1 MSTPNNKIIYIK
13 TIYENDPL
21 YLKYDLDNFFIR
33 NYIYRTH
40 NKVTKHNK
48 LGQGTFSNVYMIY
61 NNDSN
66 ENCAIKILKSKYQK
80 YSRQE
85 IYYLKRIG
93 LHKNI
98 IPIQDYFNYNNQICI
113 IYPLYSCNLYQ
124 FLQKRYKL
132 YKRSM
137 LKIKMGLDIAS
148 VRQVAYDM
156 LQALQYIKTK
166 CIIHTDVKPEN
177 ILIEK
182 CDNGTIKFILCDFG
196 SAYDGNYN
204 LIGYHQSRFYR
215 APETIFR
222 KNCSYSID
230 MWSIGCVLYELL
242 FNRVLFN
249 GKDEIELI
257 YKIVKKRG
265 MFTTNYIN
273 NLTHRIKY
281 FKSMSYHKNDI
292 TKQFKKQTIRYK
304 LLGISSTDSESWF
317 ISRNEVYQDITRI
330 ITQFNK
336 KLKLND
342 NILLNFIEFILDTTK
357 YETYPLESYVTHVSH
372 RSLQGAPTESSE
384 NSSNGRIPLRIRKDN
399 RLTPSTGLT
408 HKFIVESEHNIETNR
423 KLVYEDI
430 CTTLDSNIQ

>member
-1 MSTPNNKIIYIK
+1 MVTLNENRIHIK
-13 TIYENDPL
+13 NIYENDLL
-21 YLKYDLDNFFIR
+21 YQKYDLDGIFTR
-33 NYIYRTH
+33 NYTYTTH
-40 NKVTKHNK
+40 NKVIKQNK
-48 LGQGTFSNVYMIY
+48 LGQGTFSNVYMTY

-66 ENCAIKILKSKYQK
+66 ENCAIKILKPKYQE

-85 IYYLKRIG
+85 IYYLKKIG
-93 LHKNI
+93 SHKNI
-98 IPIQDYFNYNNQICI
+98 IPIQDYFKYNNQICI
-113 IYPLYSCNLYQ
+113 IYPLYSYNLYQ
-124 FLQKRYKL
+124 FLQKRYKI
-132 YKRSM
+132 YKKNIS
-137 LKIKMGLDIAS
+137 KIKIGLDIVS
-148 VRQVAYDM
+148 VRQVAYDI

-230 MWSIGCVLYELL
+230 MWSIGCILYELL

-249 GKDEIELI
+249 GKDEIEII

-273 NLTHRIKY
+273 NLSIISLTHRMKY
-281 FKSMSYHKNDI
+281 FKSISYHKTDI

-304 LLGISSTDSESWF
+304 LLSILSTDSESLF
-317 ISRNEVYQDITRI
+317 ISRNRVYQDITRI

-342 NILLNFIEFILDTTK
+342 NILSNFIEFILDSTE
-357 YETYPLESYVTHVSH
+357 YETY
-372 RSLQGAPTESSE
+372 
-384 NSSNGRIPLRIRKDN
+384 N

-430 CTTLDSNIQ
+430 CTTLDSKI

>member
-1 MSTPNNKIIYIK
+1 MVTLNENRIHIK
-13 TIYENDPL
+13 NIYENDLL
-21 YLKYDLDNFFIR
+21 YQKYDLDGIFTR
-33 NYIYRTH
+33 NYTYTTH
-40 NKVTKHNK
+40 NKVIKQNK
-48 LGQGTFSNVYMIY
+48 LGQGTFSNVYMTY

-66 ENCAIKILKSKYQK
+66 EKCAIKILKPKYQE

-85 IYYLKRIG
+85 IYYLKKIG
-93 LHKNI
+93 SHKNI
-98 IPIQDYFNYNNQICI
+98 IPIQDYFKYNNQICI
-113 IYPLYSCNLYQ
+113 IYPLYSYNLYQ
-124 FLQKRYKL
+124 FLQKRYKI
-132 YKRSM
+132 YKKSIS
-137 LKIKMGLDIAS
+137 KIKMGLDIVS
-148 VRQVAYDM
+148 VRQVAYDI

-230 MWSIGCVLYELL
+230 MWSIGCILYELL

-249 GKDEIELI
+249 GKDEIEII

-273 NLTHRIKY
+273 NLSIISLTHRMKY
-281 FKSMSYHKNDI
+281 FKSISYHKTDI

-304 LLGISSTDSESWF
+304 LLSILSTDSESLF
-317 ISRNEVYQDITRI
+317 ISRNRVYQDITRI

-342 NILLNFIEFILDTTK
+342 NILSNFIEFILDSTE
-357 YETYPLESYVTHVSH
+357 YETY
-372 RSLQGAPTESSE
+372 
-384 NSSNGRIPLRIRKDN
+384 N

-430 CTTLDSNIQ
+430 CTTLDSKI

>member
-1 MSTPNNKIIYIK
+1 MVTLNENRIHIK
-13 TIYENDPL
+13 NIYENDLL
-21 YLKYDLDNFFIR
+21 YQKYNLDGIFTR
-33 NYIYRTH
+33 DYTYTTH
-40 NKVTKHNK
+40 NKVIKQNK
-48 LGQGTFSNVYMIY
+48 LGQGTFSNVYMTY

-66 ENCAIKILKSKYQK
+66 EKCAIKILKPKYQE

-85 IYYLKRIG
+85 IYYLKKIG
-93 LHKNI
+93 SHKNI
-98 IPIQDYFNYNNQICI
+98 IPIQDYFKYNNQICI
-113 IYPLYSCNLYQ
+113 IYPLYSYNLYQ
-124 FLQKRYKL
+124 FLQKRYKI
-132 YKRSM
+132 YKKSIS
-137 LKIKMGLDIAS
+137 KIKIGLDIVS
-148 VRQVAYDM
+148 VRQVAYDI

-281 FKSMSYHKNDI
+281 FKSMLYHKNDI

-304 LLGISSTDSESWF
+304 LLSILSTDNESWF

-342 NILLNFIEFILDTTK
+342 NILSNFIEFILDSTE
-357 YETYPLESYVTHVSH
+357 YETY
-372 RSLQGAPTESSE
+372 
-384 NSSNGRIPLRIRKDN
+384 N

-430 CTTLDSNIQ
+430 CTTLDSKI

>member
-1 MSTPNNKIIYIK
+1 MVTLNENRIHIK
-13 TIYENDPL
+13 NIYENDLL
-21 YLKYDLDNFFIR
+21 YQKYDLDGIFTR
-33 NYIYRTH
+33 NYTYTTH
-40 NKVTKHNK
+40 NKVIKQNK
-48 LGQGTFSNVYMIY
+48 LGQGTFSNVYMTY

-66 ENCAIKILKSKYQK
+66 EKCAIKILKPKYQE

-85 IYYLKRIG
+85 IYYLKKIG
-93 LHKNI
+93 SHKNI
-98 IPIQDYFNYNNQICI
+98 IPIQDYFKYNNQICI
-113 IYPLYSCNLYQ
+113 IYPLYSYNLYQ
-124 FLQKRYKL
+124 FLQKRYKI
-132 YKRSM
+132 YKKSIS
-137 LKIKMGLDIAS
+137 KIKIGLDIVS
-148 VRQVAYDM
+148 VRQVAYDI

-230 MWSIGCVLYELL
+230 MWSIGCILYELL

-249 GKDEIELI
+249 GKDEIEII

-265 MFTTNYIN
+265 MFTTNYIKK
-273 NLTHRIKY
+273 LTHRMKY
-281 FKSMSYHKNDI
+281 FKSISYHKTDI

-304 LLGISSTDSESWF
+304 LLSILSTDSESLF
-317 ISRNEVYQDITRI
+317 ISRNRVYQDITRI

-342 NILLNFIEFILDTTK
+342 NILSNFIEFILDSTE
-357 YETYPLESYVTHVSH
+357 YETY
-372 RSLQGAPTESSE
+372 
-384 NSSNGRIPLRIRKDN
+384 N

-423 KLVYEDI
+423 KMVYEDI
-430 CTTLDSNIQ
+430 CTTLDSKI

>member
-1 MSTPNNKIIYIK
+1 MVTLNENRIHIK
-13 TIYENDPL
+13 NIYENDLL
-21 YLKYDLDNFFIR
+21 YQKYDLDGIFTR
-33 NYIYRTH
+33 NYTYTTH
-40 NKVTKHNK
+40 NKVIKQNK
-48 LGQGTFSNVYMIY
+48 LGQGTFSNVYMTY

-66 ENCAIKILKSKYQK
+66 EKCAIKILKPKYQE

-85 IYYLKRIG
+85 IYYLKKIG
-93 LHKNI
+93 SHKNI
-98 IPIQDYFNYNNQICI
+98 IPIQDYFKYNNQICI
-113 IYPLYSCNLYQ
+113 IYPLYSYNLYQ
-124 FLQKRYKL
+124 FLQKRYKI
-132 YKRSM
+132 YKKSIS
-137 LKIKMGLDIAS
+137 KIKIGLDIVS
-148 VRQVAYDM
+148 VRQVAYDI

-230 MWSIGCVLYELL
+230 MWSIGCILYELL

-249 GKDEIELI
+249 GKDEIEII

-273 NLTHRIKY
+273 NLSIISLTHRMKY
-281 FKSMSYHKNDI
+281 FKSISYHKTDI

-304 LLGISSTDSESWF
+304 LLSILSTDSESLF
-317 ISRNEVYQDITRI
+317 ISRNRVYQDITRI

-342 NILLNFIEFILDTTK
+342 NILSNFIEFILDSTE
-357 YETYPLESYVTHVSH
+357 YETY
-372 RSLQGAPTESSE
+372 
-384 NSSNGRIPLRIRKDN
+384 N

-430 CTTLDSNIQ
+430 CTTLDSKI